1 MGEDL
6 IAMKSGC
13 LKLLLGI
20 EKYAFVILFYYF
32 SKFYLLFSLTL
43 PVILNKNSK
52 FINVTIIVLQCY

>member
-6 IAMKSGC
+6 ITMKSGC

-20 EKYAFVILFYYF
+20 EKYAFVLFYYF

-43 PVILNKNSK
+43 PIILNKNSK

>member
-20 EKYAFVILFYYF
+20 EKICICYSI
-32 SKFYLLFSLTL
+32 LLFLQILPIILTNL
-43 PVILNKNSK
+43 TRYSE
-52 FINVTIIVLQCY
+52 